1 MWLSTVLASIFM
13 QLHNHFCGRR
23 ILWITMNC
31 SRQMWCK
38 RNHNFILRVKM
49 YINREVH
56 FMCILVSTRIRYRG
70 HLGKQVKVITEYTWS
85 RSHCLCVRKEE
96 VAVPKTACALVRI
109 FKLLILFFPH
119 WCIVWSSIFSGVF
132 CFP

>member
-1 MWLSTVLASIFM
+1 
-13 QLHNHFCGRR
+13 
-23 ILWITMNC
+23 
-31 SRQMWCK
+31 
-38 RNHNFILRVKM
+38 M

-96 VAVPKTACALVRI
+96 VAVPKTACALSG
-109 FKLLILFFPH
+109 F
-119 WCIVWSSIFSGVF
+119 SSS
-132 CFP
+132 